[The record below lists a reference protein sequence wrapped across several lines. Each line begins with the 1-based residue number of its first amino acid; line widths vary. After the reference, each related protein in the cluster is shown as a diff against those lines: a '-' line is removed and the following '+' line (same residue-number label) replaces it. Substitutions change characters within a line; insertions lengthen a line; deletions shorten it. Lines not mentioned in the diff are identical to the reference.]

1 MSQLPW
7 HVDAAEFE
15 KFANDREVQN
25 QAELVQA
32 NAKAARDSEELEQT
46 RAKLAE
52 HSSLQQALDEGNADI
67 SMLQRRLA
75 EVDKHA
81 AEATEVV
88 QAKHRAALQAEFT
101 ANAVVQRAKLALTLD
116 GWRMK
121 KEFNQM
127 CDAQAAAHADAMDSV
142 QLVQRISES
151 RQTLE
156 APAAVSM
163 EEFEKLKQELA
174 ECQEQKLQAGANFM
188 PPQFHL

>member
-1 MSQLPW
+1 MPW

-52 HSSLQQALDEGNADI
+52 HTSLQQALAEGKSEI

-75 EVDKHA
+75 EADKHA
-81 AEATEVV
+81 AEATEFG
-88 QAKHRAALQAEFT
+88 QAEHRAALQTQFKADALVE
-101 ANAVVQRAKLALTLD
+101 QAKLELTLG

-121 KEFNQM
+121 NEFNEM
-127 CDAQAAAHADAMDSV
+127 RDAQAAAHADAMDSV
-142 QLVQRISES
+142 QLAQRISVS
-151 RQTLE
+151 RQTLA
-156 APAAVSM
+156 APAAVGM
-163 EEFEKLKQELA
+163 EEIEKLKQELA
-174 ECQEQKLQAGANFM
+174 ECKEEKLQAGANFM